1 MKTKL
6 KDNLLQIKGLKKY
19 YPVTAGI
26 FSQHVG
32 DIKAVDGVTLDI
44 KQGEIVGLVGES
56 GCGKSTLGRTIPR
69 LEEPTAGE
77 IWYRG
82 NKVTGLNKK
91 ELRELRREI
100 QLIFQDPDASLD
112 PRMAVGDSIREPLII
127 HNIGGEKER
136 NERVAELMEQVGLE
150 AIQANLYPHE
160 FSGGQK
166 QRIGIA
172 RALAMN
178 PKLIIADE
186 PVSALDVSIQAQ
198 ILNLM
203 MDIQEKFGLA
213 YLFIAH
219 DLSVI
224 RHMAHRVAIMYL
236 GKIVELA
243 DKNELFENPLHPYT
257 EALLS
262 AVPSFGSKKKDRILL
277 HGDVPSP
284 LNPPSGCHFHPRC
297 HRVLHICNQIEP
309 ELTELS
315 AGHFVSCHL
324 YLPKSKV
331 A

>member
-1 MKTKL
+1 MKHEVNHK
-6 KDNLLQIKGLKKY
+6 LLQIRHLKKY

-26 FSQHVG
+26 FSRHVG
-32 DIKAVDGVTLDI
+32 DIKAVDDVTFDI
-44 KQGEIVGLVGES
+44 SEGEIIGLVGES
-56 GCGKSTLGRTIPR
+56 GCGKSTLGKIIPR
-69 LEEPTAGE
+69 LEEPTGGK
-77 IWYRG
+77 ILYRG
-82 NKVTGLNKK
+82 TDVAGLDKK
-91 ELRELRREI
+91 GLKELRREI
-100 QLIFQDPDASLD
+100 QIIFQDPDASLD
-112 PRMAVGDSIREPLII
+112 PRMTVGDSIREPLVI
-127 HNIGGEKER
+127 HNIGDDKKR
-136 NERVAELMEQVGLE
+136 TRRVVELMEQVGLE
-150 AIQANLYPHE
+150 AGQVDLYPHE

-236 GKIVELA
+236 GKIVELSG
-243 DKNELFENPLHPYT
+243 KKELFKNPLHPYT

-262 AVPSFGSKKKDRILL
+262 AVPSFKPKDKDRILL
-277 HGDVPSP
+277 RGDVPSP
-284 LNPPSGCHFHPRC
+284 LNPPPGCHFHPRC
-297 HRVLHICNQIEP
+297 HRVLPICSQVEP
-309 ELTELS
+309 QLDELS
-315 AGHFVSCHL
+315 EGHFVSCHL
-324 YLPKSKV
+324 YTDRI
-331 A
+331 

>member
-1 MKTKL
+1 MKHKVNH
-6 KDNLLQIKGLKKY
+6 KLLQIRDLKKY

-26 FSQHVG
+26 FSRNVG
-32 DIKAVDGVTLDI
+32 DIKAVDGVTFDI
-44 KQGEIVGLVGES
+44 SEGEIIGLVGES
-56 GCGKSTLGRTIPR
+56 GCGKSTLGKTILR
-69 LEEPTAGE
+69 LEEPTSGK
-77 IWYRG
+77 ILYRG
-82 NKVTGLNKK
+82 IDVTGLHKK
-91 ELRELRREI
+91 ELRELRSEI

-112 PRMAVGDSIREPLII
+112 PRMTVGDSICEPLII
-127 HNIGGEKER
+127 HHIGDEKKR
-136 NERVAELMEQVGLE
+136 TRSVAELMEQVGLE
-150 AIQANLYPHE
+150 AGQANLYPHE

-178 PKLIIADE
+178 PRLIIADE

-224 RHMAHRVAIMYL
+224 RHMAHRVVIMYL
-236 GKIVELA
+236 GKIVELSN
-243 DKNELFENPLHPYT
+243 KKELFERPLHPYT

-262 AVPSFGSKKKDRILL
+262 AVPSFKHKDKDRILL
-277 HGDVPSP
+277 RGDVPSP

-297 HRVLHICNQIEP
+297 HRVLPICSQVEP
-309 ELTELS
+309 ELAELS
-315 AGHFVSCHL
+315 KGHFVSCHL
-324 YLPKSKV
+324 YKSS
-331 A
+331 